1 MVAEQVVNKLQVSFM
16 EKLSTLEKEIGLLK
30 DLNQKNLMASSDMKT
45 LKKIMMNQ
53 FFFYYCLKLNI
64 NKEFLIIQS

>member
-1 MVAEQVVNKLQVSFM
+1 MVAQEVVNKLQVSFM

-45 LKKIMMNQ
+45 LKKIMMKQ
-53 FFFYYCLKLNI
+53 
-64 NKEFLIIQS
+64 